1 MRRWNRIKMFWSDLL
16 HGNKVS
22 KDLIVI
28 RSDGGICS
36 QIAFLALGKFYED
49 LNHCVKYD
57 LSWFETHGKDM
68 NGEFDRN
75 FDLTKAF
82 PDIDIQIASEAETYH
97 YKRHFK
103 PSSNDIDGQF
113 PPVYLDAF
121 YDNRWSLVIKYR
133 EFFKQA
139 FKPDSLDLGS
149 RNIEVLDEIYLQE
162 NACAIHVRRGDLGEY
177 NKYYG
182 EPLKADYYL
191 EAIARV
197 LTKFPN
203 SCFYFF
209 SDECDWVRENIIS
222 KVDSD
227 VKYRVLDSNGS
238 DKGYLDLYLM
248 SKCSSFITSHGSL
261 AKYARA
267 FSADDAFIIEPQ
279 SKYLFKDELTS
290 NVVVI

>member
-1 MRRWNRIKMFWSDLL
+1 
-16 HGNKVS
+16 
-22 KDLIVI
+22 LIVI
-28 RSDGGICS
+28 RTDGGICS

-49 LNHCVKYD
+49 LKYRVKYD

-68 NGEFDRN
+68 NGQFDRN

-103 PSSNDIDGQF
+103 SVSVDIDGQS

-121 YDNRWSLVIKYR
+121 YDNRWPLVIKYW
-133 EFFKQA
+133 EFFKQE
-139 FKPDSLDLGS
+139 FKLGSLDLEGHS
-149 RNIEVLDEIYLQE
+149 LEVLDEIRVQE
-162 NACAIHVRRGDLGEY
+162 SACAIHVRRGDLGEY

-182 EPLKADYYL
+182 EPLSEDYYIK
-191 EAIARV
+191 AIERV
-197 LTKFPN
+197 LITFPN

-209 SDECDWVRENIIS
+209 SDECDWVRTNIVS
-222 KVDSD
+222 SLGGG
-227 VKYRVLDSNGS
+227 VKCKIVDSNGS
-238 DKGYLDLYLM
+238 DKGYVDLYLM

-261 AKYARA
+261 AKYARVFA
-267 FSADDAFIIEPQ
+267 ADDAFIIEPQ
-279 SKYLFKDELTS
+279 SKCLFKDELAN